1 MRISRSDRSP
11 IEPQGQSTS
20 GQTGTATGLPRLWPQ
35 LSVEKQRQL
44 AQQIGRLLRRSRHPP
59 AQIQE
64 TEEDRADR
72 DFVL

>member
-20 GQTGTATGLPRLWPQ
+20 GQSGTATGLPRLWPE
-35 LSVEKQRQL
+35 LSVERQRQL
-44 AQQIGRLLRRSRHPP
+44 AQQIGGLLRRSRQTP

-64 TEEDRADR
+64 TEDDCADN
-72 DFVL
+72 DVVL